1 MTAMVDRVEAY
12 RVEADRIEVERI
24 EVAGV
29 VQGVGF
35 RPFVW
40 RLATG
45 LGLDG
50 CVGNDAARV
59 FVEAAGPASA
69 LDELARRIAAEA
81 PPLAR
86 VDSVTRRPAATGAV
100 SAGSGFRIVDSV
112 AGGTPRTLVPPDT
125 AVCDDCRAEL
135 FDPADRRYRHPFI
148 TCTNCGPRFT
158 IITGLPYDRP
168 ATTMAGFPMCE
179 LCAAEYADPADRRYH
194 AQPVACPQCGPTL
207 RFEWVDTGAAGTPGR
222 TRPTSGQGLTKSPPS
237 SPAAD
242 GDTAV
247 AGDAAIEAARAAL
260 RAGRIV
266 AVKGLG
272 GYHLACDA
280 TNGEAVAR
288 LRRRKHRPDK
298 PFAVMVAD
306 LDQARV
312 LARLTPEAVAQLR
325 SPARPVVLA
334 PATPAVLAGRA
345 LSPAVAPANPLVGV
359 MLAYTPIHHLLLDD
373 GTPPLVMT
381 SANLGGQPIIHGDD
395 PAARARLA
403 ELADAVLT
411 HDRPIATPCDDS
423 VVRVGAGGGLLPV
436 RRARGYAP
444 IPVAMPAARRTV
456 LAAGAQMKNTFCLA
470 ARGQAWVSQHL
481 GDLDDLHTLE
491 AFDSAITRFAAFYG
505 VEPDVIA
512 VDAHPGYATT
522 GWARRRAGTT
532 PVVTVQHHHAHV
544 AAVLAE
550 HGADPGRPV
559 VGLAFDGTGYGPDG
573 TIWGGEVLV
582 ASAQGYER
590 VAHLAPVPLPG
601 GDAAV
606 RNPWRVALAHLRA
619 AGIEWAEGLAP
630 VGRLHGGVDG
640 AEGRLLSRMLDA
652 GTGCVPTTSMGRL
665 FDAVAS
671 IVGLRH
677 EVSFE
682 AQAAIDLESAATPHL
697 PELFTGPAAGD
708 GAGEKYGATPELFTQ
723 ADAGDAVGEK
733 MAGYGFG
740 LQGGDG
746 DGGAPTVIDAAP
758 VIAAVVDEVRA
769 GVPAGLIA
777 ARFHRAVADAAAA
790 VAVAVARARRLDTV
804 VLGGGVFQNVALTG
818 LCLRRLA
825 ATAPDLAVLTP
836 GVVPP
841 NDGGLALGQAWIA
854 AHAITHPIDP
864 TRPQEA

>member
-1 MTAMVDRVEAY
+1 VTAAARSDLAEPGRASSAQRSDRVPASNCG
-12 RVEADRIEVERI
+12 ADRAAGDGAGSRVERI

-59 FVEAAGPASA
+59 FVEATGPAGA
-69 LDELARRIAAEA
+69 LDELARRITAEA

-86 VDSVTRRPAATGAV
+86 IDSVTRRPALSGA
-100 SAGSGFRIVDSV
+100 APPGSGFRIVDSV
-112 AGGTPRTLVPPDT
+112 AGAEARTLVPPDT
-125 AVCDDCRAEL
+125 AVCDDCLAEL
-135 FDPADRRYRHPFI
+135 FDPADRRHRHPFI

-168 ATTMAGFPMCE
+168 STTMAGFPMCE

-194 AQPVACPQCGPTL
+194 AQPIACAQCGPTL
-207 RFEWVDTGAAGTPGR
+207 TFEPVDGVER
-222 TRPTSGQGLTKSPPS
+222 
-237 SPAAD
+237 
-242 GDTAV
+242 GDWGPV
-247 AGDAAIEAARAAL
+247 AGDDAVEAARTAL

-280 TNGEAVAR
+280 TNGEAVTS
-288 LRRRKHRPDK
+288 LRRRKHRLDK
-298 PFAVMVAD
+298 PFAVLVAD
-306 LDQARV
+306 VDR
-312 LARLTPEAVAQLR
+312 ARLLAQLSHEAAAQLR

-334 PATPAVLAGRA
+334 PATPAVLAGEA

-359 MLAYTPIHHLLLDD
+359 MLAYTPIHHLLLAGDM
-373 GTPPLVMT
+373 PPLVMT

-395 PAARARLA
+395 DASRARLA

-423 VVRVGAGGGLLPV
+423 VVRVPGRDGALLPV

-444 IPVAMPAARRTV
+444 IPVAMPGAGRTV

-491 AFDSAITRFAAFYG
+491 AFDAAVARFAAFYG
-505 VEPDVIA
+505 VDPDVIA

-522 GWARRRAGTT
+522 GWARRRAGAT
-532 PVVTVQHHHAHV
+532 PVITVQHHHAHV

-550 HGADPGRPV
+550 HGVDPARPV
-559 VGLAFDGTGYGPDG
+559 VGLAFDGTGYGSDG
-573 TIWGGEVLV
+573 AIWGGEVLV
-582 ASAQGYER
+582 ASGQGYQR
-590 VAHLAPVPLPG
+590 VAHLSPVPLPG

-606 RNPWRVALAHLRA
+606 RNPWRVALAHLWA
-619 AGIEWAEGLAP
+619 AGVEWADDLAP
-630 VGRLHGGVDG
+630 VERLAGGAEG
-640 AEGRLLSRMLDA
+640 AEGRLLARMLA
-652 GTGCVPTTSMGRL
+652 TGAGCVPTTSMGRL

-671 IVGLRH
+671 LVGLRH
-677 EVSFE
+677 EISFE
-682 AQAAIDLESAATPHL
+682 AQAAIDLESAAAPHL
-697 PELFTGPAAGD
+697 HLFAQPA
-708 GAGEKYGATPELFTQ
+708 
-723 ADAGDAVGEK
+723 AGDAVGEK
-733 MAGYGFG
+733 LTAYRFG
-740 LQGGDG
+740 LRAG
-746 DGGAPTVIDAAP
+746 DGGAPTVIDAGP
-758 VIAAVVDEVRA
+758 VIAAVVDDVRA
-769 GVPAGLIA
+769 GVPAGVIA
-777 ARFHRAVADAAAA
+777 ARFHRALADAATA
-790 VAVAVARARRLDTV
+790 VAVTVARARRLDTV
-804 VLGGGVFQNVALTG
+804 VLGGGVFQNVALTE
-818 LCLRRLA
+818 LCRRRVA
-825 ATAPDLAVLTP
+825 ADAHDLTVLTH

-864 TRPQEA
+864 TPPEEA

>member
-1 MTAMVDRVEAY
+1 MTATPVARGS
-12 RVEADRIEVERI
+12 RVERI
-24 EVAGV
+24 EVTGV

-59 FVEAAGPASA
+59 FVEAAGPAAA
-69 LDELARRIAAEA
+69 LDELARRIVAEA

-86 VDSVTRRPAATGAV
+86 VDSVTRRPVPSGPPGA
-100 SAGSGFRIVDSV
+100 GRGFCIVDSV
-112 AGGTPRTLVPPDT
+112 TGDTPRTLVPPDT
-125 AVCDDCRAEL
+125 AVCDDCLAEL

-168 ATTMAGFPMCE
+168 ATTMAGFPMCAD
-179 LCAAEYADPADRRYH
+179 CADEYADPGDRRYH
-194 AQPVACPQCGPTL
+194 AQPIACPNCGPSL
-207 RFEWVDTGAAGTPGR
+207 MFGPVGSTPADRLG
-222 TRPTSGQGLTKSPPS
+222 
-237 SPAAD
+237 PA
-242 GDTAV
+242 T
-247 AGDAAIEAARAAL
+247 GDAAIDAARAAL
-260 RAGRIV
+260 RAGEIV

-280 TNGEAVAR
+280 TDDDAVAR
-288 LRRRKHRPDK
+288 LRQVKHRPDK

-306 LDQARV
+306 VGPARL
-312 LARLTPEAVAQLR
+312 LAQLTPEAAAQLR

-334 PATPAVLAGRA
+334 PATPAVLAGEA
-345 LSPAVAPANPLVGV
+345 LSPLVAPASPLVGV
-359 MLAYTPIHHLLLDD
+359 MLAYTPVHHLLLAGDM
-373 GTPPLVMT
+373 PPLVMT

-395 PAARARLA
+395 DASRARLA
-403 ELADAVLT
+403 PLADAILA

-423 VVRVGAGGGLLPV
+423 VVRVGGQVGAGGAGGLGLLPV

-444 IPVAMPAARRTV
+444 IPVAMPGAAGRTV

-491 AFDSAITRFAAFYG
+491 AFDAAVTRFAAFYG

-512 VDAHPGYATT
+512 IDAHPGYATT
-522 GWARRRAGTT
+522 GWARRRAGAT

-550 HGADPGRPV
+550 HGADPGRPA

-582 ASAQGYER
+582 ASAHGYER

-619 AGIEWAEGLAP
+619 AGVAWTADLPP
-630 VGRLHGGVDG
+630 VAQMPGGPDG
-640 AEGRLLSRMLDA
+640 ADGRLLARMLDT

-671 IVGLRH
+671 LAGLRH
-677 EVSFE
+677 EISFE
-682 AQAAIDLESAATPHL
+682 AQAAIDLESAA
-697 PELFTGPAAGD
+697 GAAWD
-708 GAGEKYGATPELFTQ
+708 EPVAAYR
-723 ADAGDAVGEK
+723 
-733 MAGYGFG
+733 FG
-740 LQGGDG
+740 LTDQGGL
-746 DGGAPTVIDAAP
+746 TRIEVAP
-758 VIAAVVDEVRA
+758 VIAAVVDDVRA
-769 GVPAGLIA
+769 GVPAGLVA
-777 ARFHRAVADAAAA
+777 ARFHCAVADAAAA

-804 VLGGGVFQNVALTG
+804 VLGGGVFQNVALTE
-818 LCLRRLA
+818 LCRRRLA
-825 ATAPDLAVLTP
+825 AAGPDLAVLTH

-854 AHAITHPIDP
+854 AHTDPIP
-864 TRPQEA
+864 PQEA

>member
-1 MTAMVDRVEAY
+1 MTATA
-12 RVEADRIEVERI
+12 ERF

-40 RLATG
+40 RLAG
-45 LGLDG
+45 ELGLEG
-50 CVGNDAARV
+50 RVGNDARRV
-59 FVEAAGPASA
+59 FVEAAGPATA
-69 LDELARRIAAEA
+69 LDELARRLVTDA

-86 VDSVTRRPAATGAV
+86 VDAVTRRPVPVDAV
-100 SAGSGFRIVDSV
+100 PAGSGFRIVDSV
-112 AGGTPRTLVPPDT
+112 AGGERRTLVPPDT
-125 AVCDDCRAEL
+125 AVCDHCLAEL

-179 LCAAEYADPADRRYH
+179 ACAAEYRDPADRRYH
-194 AQPVACPQCGPTL
+194 AQPIACPHCGPTL
-207 RFEWVDTGAAGTPGR
+207 TFEPVEPAECGGRSAPGN
-222 TRPTSGQGLTKSPPS
+222 
-237 SPAAD
+237 D
-242 GDTAV
+242 
-247 AGDAAIEAARAAL
+247 AIEAARAAL

-280 TNGEAVAR
+280 TNGDAVAR
-288 LRRRKHRPDK
+288 LRERKHRPDK

-306 LDQARV
+306 VGPARL
-312 LARLTPEAVAQLR
+312 LAQLTPEAATQLR

-334 PATPAVLAGRA
+334 PATPAVLTGGAVLAGRA
-345 LSPAVAPANPLVGV
+345 VSPRVAPANPLVGV
-359 MLAYTPIHHLLLDD
+359 MLAYTPVHHLLLAGDM
-373 GTPPLVMT
+373 PPLVMT

-395 PAARARLA
+395 DASRARLA

-423 VVRVGAGGGLLPV
+423 VVRVGAQVGTGGGRGLLPV

-444 IPVAMPAARRTV
+444 IPVAMPGARRTV
-456 LAAGAQMKNTFCLA
+456 LAAGGQMKNAFCLA
-470 ARGQAWVSQHL
+470 AGGQAWVSQHL

-491 AFDSAITRFAAFYG
+491 AFDAAIGRFTAFHG
-505 VEPDVIA
+505 VDPELIA
-512 VDAHPGYATT
+512 IDAHPGYATT
-522 GWARRRAGTT
+522 AWARRRAGTT

-550 HGADPGRPV
+550 HGADPRRPV
-559 VGLAFDGTGYGPDG
+559 AGLAFDGTGYGPDG

-582 ASAQGYER
+582 ASALGYER

-619 AGIEWAEGLAP
+619 AGVAWAPDLPPVSRLA
-630 VGRLHGGVDG
+630 GGPDG
-640 AEGRLLSRMLDA
+640 AEGRLLAHMLST
-652 GTGCVPTTSMGRL
+652 GTGCVPTSSMGRL

-671 IVGLRH
+671 LAGLRH
-677 EVSFE
+677 EISFE
-682 AQAAIDLESAATPHL
+682 AQAAIDLETAASGAWD
-697 PELFTGPAAGD
+697 EAVTG
-708 GAGEKYGATPELFTQ
+708 YR
-723 ADAGDAVGEK
+723 
-733 MAGYGFG
+733 FG
-740 LQGGDG
+740 LTDQRGLTDQGGV
-746 DGGAPTVIDAAP
+746 AVIDAAP
-758 VIAAVVDEVRA
+758 VIVAVVEDLRA
-769 GVPAGLIA
+769 GVAPGVLA
-777 ARFHRAVADAAAA
+777 ARFHRAVADAAVT
-790 VAVAVARARRLDTV
+790 VAVAAARSRRLDTV
-804 VLGGGVFQNVALTG
+804 VLGGGVFQNVLLTE
-818 LCLRRLA
+818 LCQRGLA
-825 ATAPDLAVLTP
+825 AEAPDLVVLTP

-854 AHAITHPIDP
+854 AHTAPSGAPSTSDP
-864 TRPQEA
+864 FPPQEA

>member
-1 MTAMVDRVEAY
+1 VTAAARSDLAEPGRASSAQRSDRVPASNCG
-12 RVEADRIEVERI
+12 ADRAAGDGAGSRVERI

-59 FVEAAGPASA
+59 FVEAAGPAAA
-69 LDELARRIAAEA
+69 LDELARRIVAEA

-86 VDSVTRRPAATGAV
+86 VDSVTRRPAQSGA
-100 SAGSGFRIVDSV
+100 SGPGRGFRIVDSV
-112 AGGTPRTLVPPDT
+112 TGDTPRTLVPPDT
-125 AVCDDCRAEL
+125 AVCDDCLAEL

-168 ATTMAGFPMCE
+168 ATTMAGFPMCAD
-179 LCAAEYADPADRRYH
+179 CAAEYADPADRRYH
-194 AQPVACPQCGPTL
+194 AQPIACPDCGPSLMFAPVGSTP
-207 RFEWVDTGAAGTPGR
+207 AG
-222 TRPTSGQGLTKSPPS
+222 GLG
-237 SPAAD
+237 PA
-242 GDTAV
+242 T
-247 AGDAAIEAARAAL
+247 GDAAIEAARAAL
-260 RAGRIV
+260 RAGRVV

-280 TNGEAVAR
+280 TDGEAVAR
-288 LRRRKHRPDK
+288 LRQVKHRPDK

-306 LDQARV
+306 LVPARL
-312 LARLTPEAVAQLR
+312 LADLTPEAAALLR

-334 PATPAVLAGRA
+334 PATPAVLAGEA
-345 LSPAVAPANPLVGV
+345 LSPLVAPANPLVGV
-359 MLAYTPIHHLLLDD
+359 MLAYTPVHHLLLTGDM
-373 GTPPLVMT
+373 PPLVMT

-395 PAARARLA
+395 GTSRARLA

-423 VVRVGAGGGLLPV
+423 VVRVGAEGSQGAGGLLPV

-444 IPVAMPAARRTV
+444 IPVAMPGAAGRTV

-491 AFDSAITRFAAFYG
+491 AFDAAITRFAAFYG

-522 GWARRRAGTT
+522 GWARRRAGAT

-573 TIWGGEVLV
+573 AIWGGEVLV
-582 ASAQGYER
+582 ASGQGYQR
-590 VAHLAPVPLPG
+590 VAHLSPVPLPG

-606 RNPWRVALAHLRA
+606 RNPWRVALAHLWA
-619 AGIEWAEGLAP
+619 AGVEWADDLAP
-630 VGRLHGGVDG
+630 VERLAGGAER
-640 AEGRLLSRMLDA
+640 AEGRLLARMLA
-652 GTGCVPTTSMGRL
+652 TGAGCVPTTSMGRL

-671 IVGLRH
+671 LVGLRH
-677 EVSFE
+677 EISFE
-682 AQAAIDLESAATPHL
+682 AQAAIDLESAAAPHL
-697 PELFTGPAAGD
+697 HLFAQPA
-708 GAGEKYGATPELFTQ
+708 
-723 ADAGDAVGEK
+723 AGDAVGEK
-733 MAGYGFG
+733 LTAYRFG
-740 LQGGDG
+740 LRAG
-746 DGGAPTVIDAAP
+746 DGGAPTVIDAGP
-758 VIAAVVDEVRA
+758 VIAAMVDDVRA
-769 GVPAGLIA
+769 GVPAGVIA
-777 ARFHRAVADAAAA
+777 ARFHRAVADAATA
-790 VAVAVARARRLDTV
+790 VAVTVARARRLDTV
-804 VLGGGVFQNVALTG
+804 VLGGGVFQNVALTE
-818 LCLRRLA
+818 LCRRRLA
-825 ATAPDLAVLTP
+825 ADAPDLTVLTH

-864 TRPQEA
+864 TPPEEA